1 MTLNL
6 FSALLTIAL
15 IAYYSGTKFL
25 SIILLFPSIVL
36 HSTMTFFMTG
46 PLNWK
51 QKSTKETRF
60 AISRKATYFN
70 ICMTTASIFIIALV
84 FESSAKDQHGKS
96 LLGQNY
102 SFDYSNDA
110 YWLFWKQDSLD
121 TYSIADGSALA
132 KIIVLVLP
140 PFFISITAI
149 LTLLFSSKCGCK
161 CNHSIGILNPN
172 CLNSQF
178 LMKDDEIVE
187 ESYE

>member
-1 MTLNL
+1 MNSYI

-15 IAYYSGTKFL
+15 IGYYSGTKFL

-70 ICMTTASIFIIALV
+70 FIIALV
-84 FESSAKDQHGKS
+84 FESSAKDKKGES

-102 SFDYSNDA
+102 NFDYSSDA
-110 YWLFWKQDSLD
+110 YWLFLKQDSLD

-140 PFFISITAI
+140 PFFISIAAI
-149 LTLLFSSKCGCK
+149 LTLLFSTKCGCK
-161 CNHSIGILNPN
+161 CNDHPIGILNPN
-172 CLNSQF
+172 CLNTQF
-178 LMKDDEIVE
+178 LMKDNEIIE